1 MDNNLNQSTINHYK
15 ERIKTMQALYYQFEQ
30 NKAILAQ
37 HQSLWQQTAELV
49 KTLQDFYDNE
59 FLLIYDAIE
68 QGMPIELGAFDDQAV
83 NGQGVNGQSVND
95 QCNNKPKQNPPDD
108 IQVHSIMAQDTLWNG
123 LDDYRQLLWWQIKFA
138 INELEPD

>member
-1 MDNNLNQSTINHYK
+1 
-15 ERIKTMQALYYQFEQ
+15 MQALYYQFEQ

-37 HQSLWQQTAELV
+37 HQSLWQQTAELANV
-49 KTLQDFYDNE
+49 LQEFYRQE

-68 QGMPIELGAFDDQAV
+68 QGMLEFGAVDGKAC
-83 NGQGVNGQSVND
+83 GAKTVND
-95 QCNNKPKQNPPDD
+95 QACDGQCENKPKQNPPDD
-108 IQVHSIMAQDTLWNG
+108 IQAHSIMAQDTLWNG